1 MERENGGS
9 QTGESPCFS
18 TTRWPTP
25 HPHRG
30 EPSPVR
36 TSPRS
41 SPPLPSRA
49 GLGAALTPAVWHDF
63 QGQGHQVIK
72 GGIQDH
78 GTNVWVGHGGPR
90 SWYQERKGRVRT
102 KGLLPTPTPTL
113 IPLTLQAHPILPT
126 KLAPGLALT
135 PHFTWPGH
143 CPKRTTK
150 RTEDNTRGNIYSLI
164 SPPQVLLLIIGHKG
178 GRKCEVY
185 SNMIASSRP
194 TQESPSILSS
204 TLLPR
209 GDTEMA

>member
-1 MERENGGS
+1 MKGQQTQAPAQHKGPHCPWRRENGGS

-18 TTRWPTP
+18 TMWWSTP

-36 TSPRS
+36 TSPGS

-49 GLGAALTPAVWHDF
+49 DLDAALTPAVWHDF
-63 QGQGHQVIK
+63 QCQGHQVIK

-78 GTNVWVGHGGPR
+78 GTNVRVGHGGPR
-90 SWYQERKGRVRT
+90 SWYQERKERVRT

-126 KLAPGLALT
+126 KLAPGLVLT
-135 PHFTWPGH
+135 PRFTWPGH

-150 RTEDNTRGNIYSLI
+150 RIEDNTRGNIYSLI
-164 SPPQVLLLIIGHKG
+164 SPG
-178 GRKCEVY
+178 
-185 SNMIASSRP
+185 
-194 TQESPSILSS
+194 S
-204 TLLPR
+204 TFNYR
-209 GDTEMA
+209 AQGWKEM